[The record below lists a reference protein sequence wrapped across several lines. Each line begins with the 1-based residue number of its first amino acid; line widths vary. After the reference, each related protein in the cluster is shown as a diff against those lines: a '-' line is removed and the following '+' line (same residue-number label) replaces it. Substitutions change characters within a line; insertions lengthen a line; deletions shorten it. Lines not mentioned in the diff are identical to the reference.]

1 MKKLIQKTVLLVFVS
16 LLSASCGITKRSCG
30 CFAQTQKI
38 VKKATITPLKAD
50 VIVVK
55 KITK

>member
-1 MKKLIQKTVLLVFVS
+1 MKKLIQKTALLVFVS
-16 LLSASCGITKRSCG
+16 LLLAACGITKRSCG
-30 CFAQTQKI
+30 CFAQTKKI
-38 VKKATITPLKAD
+38 LKTTTITSLKAD